1 MAINNSIIVPA
12 YKEKNNIRPLVTR
25 IFAGLG
31 NEFSKDTEVIIVD
44 DNSKDGSVEEVDAL
58 VKEGYNVRI
67 VVRTTERG
75 LSSAVIRGFQEAK
88 GERLVCM
95 DADLQHPPE
104 SVPDVLNALKEAS
117 FALGTRYAPGVE
129 IDKEWGAF
137 RRFTSWFAR
146 LLALPLTPA
155 SDPMSGFF
163 GLQKTVFASIN
174 TNDLDVQGFK
184 IALELLVKAKLPHGI
199 KDVPFSFGL
208 REEGESKL
216 SNKVIVQYLLQ
227 LKELYIYKFGV
238 GTLAAVA
245 LLLVLVVLFLF
256 QYLVL

>member
-1 MAINNSIIVPA
+1 
-12 YKEKNNIRPLVTR
+12 
-25 IFAGLG
+25 
-31 NEFSKDTEVIIVD
+31 
-44 DNSKDGSVEEVDAL
+44 
-58 VKEGYNVRI
+58 
-67 VVRTTERG
+67 
-75 LSSAVIRGFQEAK
+75 
-88 GERLVCM
+88 
-95 DADLQHPPE
+95 
-104 SVPDVLNALKEAS
+104 
-117 FALGTRYAPGVE
+117 
-129 IDKEWGAF
+129 
-137 RRFTSWFAR
+137 
-146 LLALPLTPA
+146 
-155 SDPMSGFF
+155 MSGFF